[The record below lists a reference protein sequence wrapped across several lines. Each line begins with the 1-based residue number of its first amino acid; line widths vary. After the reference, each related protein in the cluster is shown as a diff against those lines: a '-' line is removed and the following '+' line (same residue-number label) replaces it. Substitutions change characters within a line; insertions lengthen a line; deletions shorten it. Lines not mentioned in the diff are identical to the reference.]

1 MDIQL
6 PDLGNFTIAPRLVEC
21 SRLTLSSGALFPVQ
35 SPYSEEWGVTTLAAI
50 LESLVGNLSDSYSG
64 GGGVGHRHNNME
76 VLDALSEFNGYLHLL
91 DIFQKTARLAG
102 RFSARILPM
111 WQRS

>member
-1 MDIQL
+1 M
-6 PDLGNFTIAPRLVEC
+6 
-21 SRLTLSSGALFPVQ
+21 
-35 SPYSEEWGVTTLAAI
+35 
-50 LESLVGNLSDSYSG
+50 GNLSDSYSG

-91 DIFQKTARLAG
+91 DKKIKAGFADETDDFQKMARLAG